1 MEKEKSDMKP
11 ISQMSLAELDRLADG
26 LERRGFTAETSVR
39 LANAYSF
46 MNELEERAHRA
57 SL

>member
-1 MEKEKSDMKP
+1 MKP
-11 ISQMSLAELDRLADG
+11 ISQMTLAELDRLADG

-46 MNELEERAHRA
+46 MDALEERAHRA